1 MELFSEVY
9 GVYFQVI
16 KALTERRRI
25 SGVELSDLIR
35 KNCFAESVLYLLP
48 KLSEGGWGFF
58 EKQDGM
64 FCARLS
70 EQLDVPMTKLQR
82 SYLKAILLDGKIRL
96 FLSDREILEIDAALG
111 EAQPLFLPEDIYY
124 YDRFSDRDDY
134 LDSAYRRNFSVIL
147 AAISER
153 RYLDISYESRR
164 GRRIRYFVLP
174 CRLEYSVKNDCF
186 RLLAAG
192 PRFSETQR
200 KVTLNVSRIR
210 AVCPTKRTAEKT
222 PDLRAYWKERCC
234 EPVCVIIE
242 DRRNA
247 LERAMLQFANYEK
260 STRRLSDGR
269 YECRIYYHKE
279 VETELLI
286 EILSFGPML
295 KVTGSEAFLG
305 LLRERIMRQKE
316 HFQQPF
322 A

>member
-9 GVYFQVI
+9 GVYFQVV
-16 KALTERRRI
+16 KALMEQSRSI
-25 SGVELSDLIR
+25 AKPELLELIQR
-35 KNCFAESVLYLLP
+35 NCFAESALYLLP

-64 FCARLS
+64 LRARLS
-70 EQLDVPMTKLQR
+70 GQFDVPLTQLQKA
-82 SYLKAILLDGKIRL
+82 YLKAMLLDEKIRL
-96 FLSDREILEIDAALG
+96 FLNDRELSEIDAALG
-111 EAQPLFLPEDIYY
+111 EVQPLFLPEDFYY

-134 LDSAYRRNFSVIL
+134 LDPEYRKNFGLIL

-153 RYLDISYESRR
+153 RYLNISYESRK
-164 GRRIRYFVLP
+164 GRRLRYFVLP

-186 RLLAAG
+186 RLLAVG

-200 KVTLNVSRIR
+200 KATLNVSRIR
-210 AVCPTKRTAEKT
+210 AVLPTQRTEDKT
-222 PDLRAYWKERCC
+222 PDLRKYWKGSCC

-260 STRRLSDGR
+260 STRRRSDGR

-295 KVTGSEAFLG
+295 EVTGSEVFLE
-305 LLRERIMRQKE
+305 LLRERVKRQAQLCR
-316 HFQQPF
+316 F
-322 A
+322 